1 MKFKIQRIRGDV
13 EELYKPGASLFG
25 QSVRRPI
32 ANARAMNVYRYAVL
46 VRSKN
51 SLHFVFA
58 EGVQEIG
65 EAKGSILD
73 WTSLIFIQE
82 KWESIKFYLNNEIIN

>member
-1 MKFKIQRIRGDV
+1 MDDRENFIKKKKRTRLSIYLCLKFKIQRIRGDV

-73 WTSLIFIQE
+73 
-82 KWESIKFYLNNEIIN
+82 